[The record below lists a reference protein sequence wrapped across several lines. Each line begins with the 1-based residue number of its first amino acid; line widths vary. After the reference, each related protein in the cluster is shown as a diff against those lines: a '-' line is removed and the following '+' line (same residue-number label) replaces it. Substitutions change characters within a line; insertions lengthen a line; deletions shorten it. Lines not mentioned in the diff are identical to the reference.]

1 MTFGTEAV
9 AEATTETVEAVV
21 RAQLAKS
28 LGGRRGMLEAGVPG
42 LIFTAVWLPTKDI
55 TLALIA
61 SGGSAAVLL
70 AIRLVQ
76 RSTIQFVANAFF
88 GIGIGWF
95 FVYLAARGGGNA
107 DDQALAYFLPG
118 IIYSAGVSSL
128 MVLSC
133 LVRWPMVGFM
143 VGSVAGDP
151 TAWHDNP
158 QVVKL
163 CTQLTWLLVLPG
175 VVGVLGQG
183 PVWLLGHTGTIATTT
198 AVSILAVLRV
208 GLAWPLRVACWSG
221 LAWLLGRNHT
231 PVDPT
236 HEIDLA

>member
-1 MTFGTEAV
+1 MF
-9 AEATTETVEAVV
+9 
-21 RAQLAKS
+21 
-28 LGGRRGMLEAGVPG
+28 EAGVPG

-55 TLALIA
+55 RLALIA

-76 RSTIQFVANAFF
+76 RTTIQFVANAFF

-95 FVYLAARGGGNA
+95 FVYLAARGGGDA
-107 DDQALAYFLPG
+107 DEQALAYFLPG
-118 IIYSAGVSSL
+118 IIYSAAVSSL

-151 TAWHDNP
+151 TAWHNNP

-175 VVGVLGQG
+175 VIGVLGQG
-183 PVWLLGHTGTIATTT
+183 PVWLLGHSGAIATTT
-198 AVSILAVLRV
+198 AVSILAVLRI

-231 PVDPT
+231 PVDPA